1 MKKEEKK
8 PEPRRNARPT
18 PAQRRLTRG
27 MGWALVGLAA
37 SLVPVTSQLFP
48 WQLQYL
54 RKDAAKESC
63 RGPGYLRWRPAGQG
77 AAGLAVARQPVLPR
91 EPPSTPTLRDSL
103 SALHRSPAPFFH
115 LPQKPPLLASALT
128 RAQLHQPWGAGTAP
142 RTAPSGI
149 ALGDFSSAA
158 VAVAAAM
165 VARAAQNANY
175 SLGHATGSVGGA
187 RGRGCGLYSIQES
200 VPRVAE

>member
-1 MKKEEKK
+1 MG
-8 PEPRRNARPT
+8 PSRAGGWSGPRYFPTVPMATAVSTEGRRQGVLQGAWVPALATGRTRRGGARCG
-18 PAQRRLTRG
+18 PATRSAKG
-27 MGWALVGLAA
+27 ASLLHPDPPGLA
-37 SLVPVTSQLFP
+37 F
-48 WQLQYL
+48 
-54 RKDAAKESC
+54 
-63 RGPGYLRWRPAGQG
+63 
-77 AAGLAVARQPVLPR
+77 
-91 EPPSTPTLRDSL
+91 
-103 SALHRSPAPFFH
+103 RSPQEPCTFLFH

-128 RAQLHQPWGAGTAP
+128 RAQPHQPWGSGTAP

-187 RGRGCGLYSIQES
+187 EGRGCGLYSTQES